1 MLRFYSF
8 VSKLRWLRPVFLG
21 LHCKLVEYEWSSQK
35 AGRRNKLIGHQLLQR
50 HVLLE
55 NCLEK
60 FKHLGCEVILGRM
73 LLAKSC
79 LLVLLL
85 ISYEPVRFAKPPEDT
100 SRFAFDQFLLYSAPV
115 GYLRRHLEMSCTF
128 SFSLARLLLIH
139 GTRDSQDI
147 IFNRPRERIIFGE
160 TEWIDKRIGDAAVS
174 IGPIQY

>member
-1 MLRFYSF
+1 M
-8 VSKLRWLRPVFLG
+8 VFAESWGLG
-21 LHCKLVEYEWSSQK
+21 QVRGRLVARTPCL
-35 AGRRNKLIGHQLLQR
+35 AGELFGEIQALGSWRHIGKN
-50 HVLLE
+50 V
-55 NCLEK
+55 
-60 FKHLGCEVILGRM
+60 V
-73 LLAKSC
+73 AKSC

-85 ISYEPVRFAKPPEDT
+85 ISYEPVRFAKPPEDP

-174 IGPIQY
+174 IGPIHY